1 MIGPRSL
8 QWRLSIS
15 LVGGVVLM
23 WVFGILITGYLLRSE
38 MNEIFDSAIKQVA
51 QRVLPLAVR
60 DIVEREE
67 EGISQRM
74 ASVTKGPE
82 LLTYIVR
89 DSKGRALIS
98 SFDAVETVFPTYV
111 ANGFSATETHR
122 IYSESALS
130 GDINIMVAEPLAHRT
145 NAIQH
150 AVLGLFLPL
159 LLLIPLSLL
168 GVWWRVRVSLR
179 PIHKLQSEIET
190 RGGNDLAV
198 VSYGVLPTEIEPIAQ
213 AVNSLLERLRR
224 ALDSERSFTANS
236 AHELRTPVAAALA
249 QTQRMIAIAKSDETR
264 QHAEQIEIAL
274 KRLAALTEKLMQLAK
289 SEGAGLVARQKGDI
303 TPVLKLVLNDFE
315 RAETLH
321 ANIRERIIINLPDT
335 PVLAKID
342 PNAFAI
348 VSRNLIENALNHG
361 SADRPIVV
369 TLGRDA
375 TLKVVN
381 DSPVVPPETL
391 KTLTEA
397 FTRGQSEASGSG
409 LGLAIVKAVA
419 DGSGSTFTLHSPATG
434 KTRGFEAVIKLV

>member
-23 WVFGILITGYLLRSE
+23 WALGILITGYLLRSE
-38 MNEIFDSAIKQVA
+38 MNEIFDSAIEQVA
-51 QRVLPLAVR
+51 QRVLPLAVN

-74 ASVTKGPE
+74 AAATRGSE

-89 DSKGRALIS
+89 DSKGRPLIR
-98 SFDAVETVFPTYV
+98 SFDAIESVFPPYV
-111 ANGFSATETHR
+111 ADGFSVTKTHR
-122 IYSESALS
+122 IYSQAALQ
-130 GDINIMVAEPLAHRT
+130 GDITIAVAEPLAHRSD
-145 NAIQH
+145 AIQH
-150 AVLGLFLPL
+150 AVLGLFAPL
-159 LLLIPLSLL
+159 LLLIPLSLF

-179 PIHKLQSEIET
+179 PVHKLQSEIET
-190 RGGNDLAV
+190 RGGNDLAE
-198 VSYGVLPTEIEPIAQ
+198 VSHDALPTEIEPIAQ

-264 QHAEQIEIAL
+264 QHAEQIETAL
-274 KRLAALTEKLMQLAK
+274 KRLSALTEKLMQLAK
-289 SEGAGLVARQKGDI
+289 SEGAGLVAGQKGDI
-303 TPVLKLVLNDFE
+303 APVLKLVLTDFE
-315 RAETLH
+315 RAAGLYGDIH
-321 ANIRERIIINLPDT
+321 DRIIVNLPKS

-348 VSRNLIENALNHG
+348 LARNLIENALNHG
-361 SADRPIVV
+361 SQDRPIVV

-409 LGLAIVKAVA
+409 LGLAIVKAIA
-419 DGSGSTFTLHSPATG
+419 EGSGSTFALNSPATG

>member
-23 WVFGILITGYLLRSE
+23 WALGILITGYLLRSE
-38 MNEIFDSAIKQVA
+38 MNEIFDSAIVQVA
-51 QRVLPLAVR
+51 QRVLPLAVS

-74 ASVTKGPE
+74 AAATRGSE

-89 DSKGRALIS
+89 DSKGRPLIR
-98 SFDAVETVFPTYV
+98 SFDAVESVFPPYV
-111 ANGFSATETHR
+111 ADGFSVTETHR
-122 IYSESALS
+122 IYSQAALQ
-130 GDINIMVAEPLAHRT
+130 GDITIAVAEPLSHRT
-145 NAIQH
+145 DAIQH
-150 AVLGLFLPL
+150 AVLGLFAPL
-159 LLLIPLSLL
+159 LLLIPLSLF

-179 PIHKLQSEIET
+179 PVHKLQSEIET
-190 RGGNDLAV
+190 RGGNDLAE
-198 VSYGVLPTEIEPIAQ
+198 VSHDALPTEIEPIAQ

-224 ALDSERSFTANS
+224 ALDSERSFAANS

-264 QHAEQIEIAL
+264 QHAEQIETAL

-289 SEGAGLVARQKGDI
+289 SEGAGLIAGQKGDLA
-303 TPVLKLVLNDFE
+303 PVLKLVLTDFE
-315 RAETLH
+315 RAAALYG
-321 ANIRERIIINLPDT
+321 NIQDRIIVNLPKS

-348 VSRNLIENALNHG
+348 LARNLIENALNHG
-361 SADRPIVV
+361 SQDRPIVV

-381 DSPVVPPETL
+381 DSPVVPPKTL

-397 FTRGQSEASGSG
+397 FTRGQSQASGSG

-419 DGSGSTFTLHSPATG
+419 DGSGSTFALNSPATG
-434 KTRGFEAVIKLV
+434 KTRGFEAVVKLV